1 MHSPLIAMKVTKF
14 AYDKNEGW
22 SVDFPTES
30 DSPQTLIF
38 VFGAASYLENAEPLE
53 ELNEKFPQSKIIGC
67 STAGEIMDAAIS
79 DETLSGAVV
88 KFDKTCLETAFAPVS
103 RADESFS
110 AGVKIAQM
118 LNKPMLRGILVLSDG
133 LKVNGSEL
141 VRGINSILS
150 AEVKVTGGLAGDGAH
165 FRQTWVL
172 KDGMPES
179 NFVSAVGFYG
189 ENVKIGHGSRGGWD
203 IFGPERK
210 ITKAK
215 GNQLFELDGKPALEL
230 YKNYLGDLANEL
242 PASALSFP
250 LALRSGYSD
259 EKRIVRTILNIDE
272 KNNSMIF
279 AGDVAEGSLAQL
291 MRTNHDHLID
301 GASEA
306 AEMANRE
313 NHSDEDLLCISISC
327 VGRRLVLGE
336 RAEEELEAVLDELQE
351 NTAQIGFYSYGEISP
366 YETGYC
372 DLHNQTMTL
381 TTISEE

>member
-1 MHSPLIAMKVTKF
+1 MKVTKF

-22 SVDFPTES
+22 NVDFPTEK
-30 DSPQTLIF
+30 DSYQTLVF
-38 VFGAASYLENAEPLE
+38 VFGASSYLDNTKPLE
-53 ELNEKFPQSKIIGC
+53 ELNEKFPQSKIVGC
-67 STAGEIMDAAIS
+67 STAGEIFDADIN

-88 KFDKTCLETAFAPVS
+88 KFDKTCLDVAYAPVFS
-103 RADESFS
+103 AEESFD
-110 AGVKIAQM
+110 AGVKIARM
-118 LNKPMLRGILVLSDG
+118 LNKPMLRGILILSDG
-133 LKVNGSEL
+133 LNVNGSEL
-141 VRGINSILS
+141 VRGVNSIVS
-150 AEVKVTGGLAGDGAH
+150 AEVKVTGGLAGDGPN
-165 FRQTWVL
+165 FQKTWVL
-172 KDGMPES
+172 RDGLPES
-179 NFVSAVGFYG
+179 NIVSAVGFYG
-189 ENVKIGHGSRGGWD
+189 ENVRIGHGSRGGWD

-210 ITKAK
+210 ITKSK
-215 GNQLFELDGKPALEL
+215 GNQLFELDGKPALEI
-230 YKNYLGDLANEL
+230 YKNYLGELANEL

-250 LALRSGYSD
+250 LAIRSNIFD

-279 AGDVAEGSLAQL
+279 AGDMPEGSLAQL

-301 GASEA
+301 GATEA

-313 NHSDEDLLCISISC
+313 NHEEDELLCLAISC

-351 NTAQIGFYSYGEISP
+351 NTSQIGFYSYGEISP

-381 TTISEE
+381 TTISER